1 MKYKKKKMIERQAI
15 ASVFHEKTI
24 ATVLN
29 WLMLEFILDLEFDK
43 TQYKGLAY
51 KRTSIIRGYLKSA

>member
-1 MKYKKKKMIERQAI
+1 MIERQAI

-24 ATVLN
+24 ATILN